1 MTWKSD
7 TGTKIEHCPI
17 RYRKP
22 VSTKFGTIVM
32 VNKEFQI
39 ACQTLQKPVPVFCT
53 DFWYIYIHTRCTIH
67 IYNVSPK
74 LGSHNLEYLV
84 YVAMKFS
91 K

>member
-1 MTWKSD
+1 MTHYSSSFWSRAMTWKSD

-53 DFWYIYIHTRCTIH
+53 DFWYIYIHTRLMYHTYIQC
-67 IYNVSPK
+67 VPK
-74 LGSHNLEYLV
+74 IRL
-84 YVAMKFS
+84 A
-91 K
+91 